1 MFRRLSSYMR
11 ALLHK
16 DKVERDMDQE
26 LRFHLEMEI
35 EANIKRGM
43 SPTEARR
50 EALLTFGGLE
60 KFKEECRD
68 VRGAPLVESMLQDIR
83 YGVRILFRNPG
94 FTVVAVLTL
103 GLGIG
108 ANTAIFSV
116 IYGVLVKPLP
126 YKDGNQL
133 VIVQQQAPLAN
144 VNNVPFSVKEVQ
156 DYREQNQT
164 LSDVV
169 EHHTMS
175 FTLLGGQEPQRVQT
189 GVVSANFFDVLGVKP
204 LLGRT
209 FVESDEQH
217 GADAVLVLSYQYWRS
232 SHGGDPSI
240 IGKTFQMNN
249 RPHTVIGVLP
259 PIPQYPNEQDVYMPT
274 SQCPTRASEP
284 FKANRNQRMMS
295 VFGRLK
301 PDVPAAQ
308 AQADLS
314 TLAGN
319 LQNQYPESYPANR
332 GYAASVTP
340 LQEELTRR
348 AKPTFLILL
357 GTAGLVLLIACANV
371 ANLTLARLMRR
382 EREMAIRAA
391 MGAGRGRLIRQLLTE
406 STLVSVAGGVLG
418 LLLASGGLQV
428 LVGFA
433 ARFTTRSTEIKIDGW
448 VLLFTLLVSV
458 ATGLIFGLMPAFSSD
473 QHLTGTLKESGGRSS
488 AGIRRQRMRNGLIV
502 AQVGVSFILLIWAGL
517 MVRSLIKLQ
526 HVNPGFDPEKVLSM
540 RISPNWSKYNTS
552 QETRALLL
560 RILDKVR
567 GAPGVS
573 SAALGS
579 TFPMNQLGI
588 TGGPFNRGFQIEGRP
603 IPEGELA
610 PQADFRTAST
620 DFFETVRQPL
630 VRGRTFNDG
639 DHAESVP
646 VAVINQSTARHRWG
660 DEDPIGRRI
669 SFDAASVN
677 ANVASTGTG
686 RQNRGPTWLT
696 IVGVVGDVRQYGL
709 DREPI
714 DEIYVPLAQSG
725 FGGSL
730 LVRTA
735 ADPMSIANLMREAVY
750 GADPDTAVD
759 RVQTLE
765 QVRSDAVASP
775 RLTAILLAMFAG
787 LALLITAAG
796 IAGVMALSVNQRTH
810 ELGVRLAL
818 GATPGRVLGMVL
830 RQGMTFVLVGL
841 SVGIVGALLLGRLM
855 STLLFAIEPTDPI
868 TFLAVAAV
876 LIAVA
881 AIACFVPARRV
892 TSIDP
897 MLALRSE

>member
-1 MFRRLSSYMR
+1 MFRTLSRYVR
-11 ALLHK
+11 ALFFK

-26 LRFHLEMEI
+26 LSFHLEMEI
-35 EANIKRGM
+35 RKNVNRGM
-43 SPTEARR
+43 SLPEARR
-50 EALLTFGGLE
+50 EALLTFGGVE

-68 VRGAPLVESMLQDIR
+68 VRGAPLVESLLQDIR
-83 YGVRILFRNPG
+83 YGARILFRNPG

-116 IYGVLVKPLP
+116 IYGVLMKPLP
-126 YKDGNQL
+126 YADGSQL

-164 LSDVV
+164 LEAVV

-175 FTLLGGQEPQRVQT
+175 FTLLGGREPQRVQT

-209 FVESDEQH
+209 FVEADDQPGS
-217 GADAVLVLSYQYWRS
+217 DAVLVLSYEYWRR
-232 SHGGDPSI
+232 SHGGDPNI
-240 IGKTFQMNN
+240 IGRVFQMNN

-274 SQCPTRASEP
+274 SHCPTRSSEQ
-284 FKANRNQRMMS
+284 FIANRNARMMS

-301 PDVPAAQ
+301 PGVPVAQ
-308 AQADLS
+308 AQADLT
-314 TLAGN
+314 TLASN
-319 LQNQYPESYPANR
+319 LQKQYPESYPANR
-332 GYAASVTP
+332 GYAASVVS

-391 MGAGRGRLIRQLLTE
+391 LGAGRGRLIRQLLTE
-406 STLVSVAGGVLG
+406 STLLSFAGGVLG
-418 LLLASGGLQV
+418 LLLAAGGLHL

-433 ARFTTRSTEIKIDGW
+433 ERFTPRASEIKIDGF
-448 VLLFTLLVSV
+448 VLLFTLLVSA

-473 QHLTGTLKESGGRSS
+473 QHLTGTLKEGGGRSS
-488 AGIRRQRMRNGLIV
+488 AGLRRQRIRNMLIV
-502 AQVGVSFILLIWAGL
+502 GQVGVSFILLIWAGL
-517 MVRSLIKLQ
+517 MLRSLIKLQ
-526 HVNPGFDPEKVLSM
+526 HVNPGFDPERVLAM
-540 RISPNWSKYNTS
+540 RISPNWSKFSTNE
-552 QETRALLL
+552 ETRALLL
-560 RILDKVR
+560 RILDKAR
-567 GAPGVS
+567 SEPGVL

-588 TGGPFNRGFQIEGRP
+588 TGGPFNRGFQIEGHP
-603 IPEGELA
+603 VPEGELA

-620 DFFETVRQPL
+620 DYFETVRQPL
-630 VRGRTFNDG
+630 VAGRTFVEG
-639 DHAESVP
+639 DKDKAVP
-646 VAVINQSTARHRWG
+646 VAVINQTTARHRWG
-660 DEDPIGRRI
+660 NEDPIGRRVT
-669 SFDAASVN
+669 FD
-677 ANVASTGTG
+677 
-686 RQNRGPTWLT
+686 RGETWLT

-709 DREPI
+709 DREPT
-714 DEIYVPLAQSG
+714 DEIYVPLAQAG
-725 FGGSL
+725 FGGNL
-730 LVRTA
+730 LIRTA
-735 ADPMSIANLMREAVY
+735 SDPMSIAKVMREAVY
-750 GADPDTAVD
+750 EVDPDTAVD

-787 LALLITAAG
+787 LALVITAAG

-818 GATPGRVLGMVL
+818 GASPGKVLLMVM
-830 RQGMTFVLVGL
+830 RQGMSFVLAGL
-841 SVGIVGALLLGRLM
+841 SVGVAGALLLGRLM
-855 STLLFAIEPTDPI
+855 SSLLFAVEPTDPT
-868 TFLAVAAV
+868 TFLAVALV
-876 LIAVA
+876 LLVVA
-881 AIACFVPARRV
+881 AAACFVPARRV

>member
-1 MFRRLSSYMR
+1 MFRKLSSYVR

-16 DKVERDMDQE
+16 DKVEQDMDRE
-26 LRFHLEMEI
+26 LRFHLDMEI
-35 EANIKRGM
+35 EGNVRRGM
-43 SPTEARR
+43 SLPEARR
-50 EALLTFGGLE
+50 EALLRFGGVE

-68 VRGAPLVESMLQDIR
+68 VRGAPLIESLLQDVR
-83 YGVRILFRNPG
+83 YGARILFRNPG

-116 IYGVLVKPLP
+116 IYGVLMRPLP

-133 VIVQQQAPLAN
+133 VIVQQQAPLAH

-164 LSDVV
+164 LDAVV
-169 EHHTMS
+169 EHHSMS

-209 FVESDEQH
+209 FVDGDDEH
-217 GADAVLVLSYQYWRS
+217 GSDAVIVLSYQYWRQ
-232 SHGGDPSI
+232 SHGGDPGI
-240 IGKTFQMNN
+240 IGRTFQMNN

-274 SQCPTRASEP
+274 SHCPTRSSEQ
-284 FKANRNQRMMS
+284 FISNRNSRMMS

-301 PDVPAAQ
+301 PGVPVAQ

-314 TLAGN
+314 TLASN
-319 LQNQYPESYPANR
+319 LQKQYPDSYPANR
-332 GYAASVTP
+332 GYAASVVP

-382 EREMAIRAA
+382 EREMAIRSAL
-391 MGAGRGRLIRQLLTE
+391 GAGRGRLIRQLLTE
-406 STLVSVAGGVLG
+406 STLLSFAGGALG
-418 LLLASGGLQV
+418 LLLAAGGLQL

-433 ARFTTRSTEIKIDGW
+433 ARFTTRASEIRIDGL
-448 VLLFTLLVSV
+448 VLLFTLAVSV

-473 QHLTGTLKESGGRSS
+473 QNLTGTLKEGGGRSS
-488 AGIRRQRMRNGLIV
+488 AGLRRQRTRNLLIV

-526 HVNPGFDPEKVLSM
+526 HVNPGFDPERVLAM
-540 RISPNWSKYNTS
+540 RISPNWSKYNGNE
-552 QETRALLL
+552 ETLALLL
-560 RILDKVR
+560 RILDKAR
-567 GAPGVS
+567 SEPGVS

-579 TFPMNQLGI
+579 TYPLNQLGI
-588 TGGPFNRGFQIEGRP
+588 TNGPFNRGFQIEGHP
-603 IPEGELA
+603 IRDGELL

-620 DFFETVRQPL
+620 DYFETVRQPL
-630 VRGRTFNDG
+630 VRGRTFSEG
-639 DHAESVP
+639 DKDKAAP
-646 VAVINQSTARHRWG
+646 VAVINQATALHRWG
-660 DEDPIGRRI
+660 DEDPIGRRV
-669 SFDAASVN
+669 SFD
-677 ANVASTGTG
+677 
-686 RQNRGPTWLT
+686 RGQTWLT
-696 IVGVVGDVRQYGL
+696 VVGVVGDVRQYGL
-709 DREPI
+709 DREPA
-714 DEIYVPLAQSG
+714 DEIYAPLAQAG
-725 FGGSL
+725 FAGNL

-735 ADPMSIANLMREAVY
+735 ADPMSIAKLMREAVY
-750 GADPDTAVD
+750 EVDSDTAVD

-775 RLTAILLAMFAG
+775 RLTAILLTMFAG
-787 LALLITAAG
+787 LALVITAAG

-818 GATPGRVLGMVL
+818 GATPGKVLGMVM
-830 RQGMTFVLVGL
+830 RQGMTFVLAGL
-841 SVGIVGALLLGRLM
+841 SVGVTGALLLGRLM
-855 STLLFAIEPTDPI
+855 SSLLFAVEPTDPI
-868 TFLAVAAV
+868 TFLAVALV

-881 AIACFVPARRV
+881 AAACFVPARRV

>member
-1 MFRRLSSYMR
+1 MLRKLTSYVR

-16 DKVERDMDQE
+16 DKVEHDMDRE
-26 LRFHLEMEI
+26 LHFHLEMEI
-35 EANIKRGM
+35 EENVRRGM
-43 SPTEARR
+43 SLTEARR
-50 EALLTFGGLE
+50 DALVKFGGVE

-68 VRGAPLVESMLQDIR
+68 VRGAPLIESLLQDVR
-83 YGVRILFRNPG
+83 YGARILFRNPG
-94 FTVVAVLTL
+94 FTLVAVLTL

-116 IYGVLVKPLP
+116 IYGVLMRPLP

-133 VIVQQQAPLAN
+133 VIVQQQAPLAH
-144 VNNVPFSVKEVQ
+144 VLNVPFSVKEVQ

-164 LSDVV
+164 LDGVV
-169 EHHTMS
+169 EHHSMS

-209 FVESDEQH
+209 FVAADDEH
-217 GADAVLVLSYQYWRS
+217 GSDAVIVLSYQYWRQ
-232 SHGGDPSI
+232 SHGGDPGI
-240 IGKTFQMNN
+240 VGRTFQMNN

-274 SQCPTRASEP
+274 SHCPTRSSEQ
-284 FKANRNQRMMS
+284 FMSNRNSRMMS

-301 PDVPAAQ
+301 PSVPLAQ

-314 TLAGN
+314 TLASN
-319 LQNQYPESYPANR
+319 LQKQYPDSYPANR
-332 GYAASVTP
+332 GYAASVVP

-391 MGAGRGRLIRQLLTE
+391 LGAGRGRLIRQLLTE
-406 STLVSVAGGVLG
+406 SVLLSFAGGVLG
-418 LLLASGGLQV
+418 LVFAAGGLQL
-428 LVGFA
+428 LVSFA
-433 ARFTTRSTEIKIDGW
+433 ARFTTRASEIRIDGF

-473 QHLTGTLKESGGRSS
+473 KNLTGALKEGGGRSS
-488 AGIRRQRMRNGLIV
+488 AGLKRQRVRNLLIV

-517 MVRSLIKLQ
+517 MLRSLIKLQ
-526 HVNPGFDPEKVLSM
+526 HVNPGFDPERVLAM
-540 RISPNWSKYNTS
+540 RISPNWSKFNTNE
-552 QETRALLL
+552 ETLALLL
-560 RILDKVR
+560 RILDKAR
-567 GAPGVS
+567 SEPGVL

-579 TFPMNQLGI
+579 TFPLNQLGI
-588 TGGPFNRGFQIEGRP
+588 TNGPFNRGFQIEGRP
-603 IPEGELA
+603 IPDGELL

-620 DFFETVRQPL
+620 DYFETVRQPL
-630 VRGRTFNDG
+630 VRGRTFSEG
-639 DHAESVP
+639 DKDKALP
-646 VAVINQSTARHRWG
+646 VAVINQSTVRHRWG

-669 SFDAASVN
+669 SFD
-677 ANVASTGTG
+677 
-686 RQNRGPTWLT
+686 RGQTWLT
-696 IVGVVGDVRQYGL
+696 VVGVVGDVKQYGL
-709 DREPI
+709 DREPP
-714 DEIYVPLAQSG
+714 DEIYIPLAQAQ
-725 FGGSL
+725 FGGNL

-735 ADPMSIANLMREAVY
+735 VDPMSVAKLMREAVY
-750 GADPDTAVD
+750 EVDSDTAVD

-787 LALLITAAG
+787 LALVITAAG

-818 GATPGRVLGMVL
+818 GATPGKVLRMVM
-830 RQGMTFVLVGL
+830 RQGMSFVLIGL
-841 SVGIVGALLLGRLM
+841 SVGLGGALLLGRLM
-855 STLLFAIEPTDPI
+855 SSLLFAVEPTDPI
-868 TFLAVAAV
+868 TFLAVAFV
-876 LIAVA
+876 LISVA
-881 AIACFVPARRV
+881 AAACFVPARRV

>member
-1 MFRRLSSYMR
+1 MLRKLNSYVR

-16 DKVERDMDQE
+16 DKVEHDMDRE

-35 EANIKRGM
+35 EENVRRGM
-43 SPTEARR
+43 SLTEARR
-50 EALLTFGGLE
+50 DALVRFGGVE

-68 VRGAPLVESMLQDIR
+68 VRGAPLAESLLQDVR
-83 YGVRILFRNPG
+83 YGARILFRNPG
-94 FTVVAVLTL
+94 FTLVAVLTL

-116 IYGVLVKPLP
+116 IYGVLMRPLP

-133 VIVQQQAPLAN
+133 VIVQQQAPLAH
-144 VNNVPFSVKEVQ
+144 VLNVPFSVKEVQ

-164 LSDVV
+164 LDGVV
-169 EHHTMS
+169 EHHSMS

-209 FVESDEQH
+209 FVAADDEH
-217 GADAVLVLSYQYWRS
+217 GSDAVIVLSYQYWRQ
-232 SHGGDPSI
+232 SHGGDPGI
-240 IGKTFQMNN
+240 VGRIFQMNN

-274 SQCPTRASEP
+274 SHCPTRSSEQ
-284 FKANRNQRMMS
+284 FMSNRNSRMMS

-301 PDVPAAQ
+301 PGVPLAQ

-319 LQNQYPESYPANR
+319 LQKQYPDSYPANR
-332 GYAASVTP
+332 GYSASVVP

-391 MGAGRGRLIRQLLTE
+391 LGAGRGRLIRQLLTE
-406 STLVSVAGGVLG
+406 SVLLSFAGGVLG
-418 LLLASGGLQV
+418 LVFAAGGLQL
-428 LVGFA
+428 LVSFA
-433 ARFTTRSTEIKIDGW
+433 ARFTTRASEIRIDGF

-473 QHLTGTLKESGGRSS
+473 KNLTGALKEGGGRSS
-488 AGIRRQRMRNGLIV
+488 AGLKRQRVRNLLIV

-517 MVRSLIKLQ
+517 MLRSLIKLQ
-526 HVNPGFDPEKVLSM
+526 HVNPGFDPERVLAM
-540 RISPNWSKYNTS
+540 RISPNWSKFNTNE
-552 QETRALLL
+552 ETLALLL
-560 RILDKVR
+560 RILDKAR
-567 GAPGVS
+567 SEPGVL

-579 TFPMNQLGI
+579 TFPLNQLGI
-588 TGGPFNRGFQIEGRP
+588 TNGPFNRGFQIEGRP
-603 IPEGELA
+603 IPDGELL

-620 DFFETVRQPL
+620 DYFETVRQPL
-630 VRGRTFNDG
+630 VRGRTFSEG
-639 DHAESVP
+639 DKDKALP
-646 VAVINQSTARHRWG
+646 VAVINQSTVRHRWG

-669 SFDAASVN
+669 SFD
-677 ANVASTGTG
+677 
-686 RQNRGPTWLT
+686 RGQTWLT
-696 IVGVVGDVRQYGL
+696 VVGVVGDVRQYGL
-709 DREPI
+709 DREPP
-714 DEIYVPLAQSG
+714 DEIYIPLAQAQ
-725 FGGSL
+725 FGGNL

-735 ADPMSIANLMREAVY
+735 VDPMSVAKLMREAVY
-750 GADPDTAVD
+750 EVDSDTAVD

-787 LALLITAAG
+787 LALVITAAG

-818 GATPGRVLGMVL
+818 GATPGKVLRMVM
-830 RQGMTFVLVGL
+830 RQGMSFVLIGL
-841 SVGIVGALLLGRLM
+841 SVGLGGALLLGRLM
-855 STLLFAIEPTDPI
+855 SSLLFAVEPTDPI
-868 TFLAVAAV
+868 TFLAVAFV

-881 AIACFVPARRV
+881 AAACFVPARRV

>member
-1 MFRRLSSYMR
+1 MFRRLSSYLR
-11 ALLHK
+11 AVLHK

-35 EANIKRGM
+35 EANVKRGM
-43 SPTEARR
+43 GLAEARR
-50 EALLTFGGLE
+50 DAMLKFGGVE

-68 VRGAPLVESMLQDIR
+68 VRGAPLVESLLQDVR
-83 YGVRILFRNPG
+83 YGARILLRNPG
-94 FTVVAVLTL
+94 FTAVAVLTL

-116 IYGVLVKPLP
+116 IYGVLMKPLP
-126 YKDGNQL
+126 YRDGNQL
-133 VIVQQQAPLAN
+133 VIVQQQAPLAG
-144 VNNVPFSVKEVQ
+144 VNNVPFSVKEIQ

-164 LSDVV
+164 LNDVV

-209 FVESDEQH
+209 FVDADEQH
-217 GADAVLVLSYQYWRS
+217 GADAVLVLSYQYWRG
-232 SHGGDPSI
+232 SHGGDPDI
-240 IGKTFQMNN
+240 VGRVFQMNN

-259 PIPQYPNEQDVYMPT
+259 SIPQYPNEQDVYMPT
-274 SQCPTRASEP
+274 TQCPARASEQ
-284 FKANRNQRMMS
+284 FKANRNARMMS

-301 PDVPAAQ
+301 PDVPVDQ

-319 LQNQYPESYPANR
+319 LQKQYPDSYPANR
-332 GYAASVTP
+332 GYATSVVS

-391 MGAGRGRLIRQLLTE
+391 LGAGRGRLIRQLLTE
-406 STLVSVAGGVLG
+406 STLLSIGGGALG
-418 LLLASGGLQV
+418 LLLAAGGLQL
-428 LVGFA
+428 LVSFA
-433 ARFTTRSTEIKIDGW
+433 ARFTTRAGEIRIDGL
-448 VLLFTLLVSV
+448 VLLFTLLISV
-458 ATGLIFGLMPAFSSD
+458 ATGLIFGLMPAFTSD
-473 QHLTGTLKESGGRSS
+473 QHLTGALKEGGGRSS
-488 AGIRRQRMRNGLIV
+488 AGLRRQRVRNALIV
-502 AQVGVSFILLIWAGL
+502 AQVGVSFVLLIWAGL
-517 MVRSLIKLQ
+517 MLKSLIKLQ
-526 HVNPGFDPEKVLSM
+526 RVNPGFNPERVLAM
-540 RISPNWSKYNTS
+540 RISPNWSRYNTN
-552 QETRALLL
+552 QDTRALLL
-560 RILDKVR
+560 RILDKTRAV
-567 GAPGVS
+567 PGVL

-588 TGGPFNRGFQIEGRP
+588 TNGPTYRGFQIEGRP
-603 IPEGELA
+603 LQEGELA
-610 PQADFRTAST
+610 PQADFRAAST
-620 DFFETVRQPL
+620 DYFETIHQPL
-630 VRGRTFNDG
+630 VVGRTFDDG
-639 DHAESVP
+639 DDDKAVP
-646 VAVINQSTARHRWG
+646 VAVINHATARHRWG

-669 SFDAASVN
+669 TLD
-677 ANVASTGTG
+677 GG
-686 RQNRGPTWLT
+686 QTWLT
-696 IVGVVGDVRQYGL
+696 VVGIVGDVRQYGL
-709 DREPI
+709 DHEPA
-714 DEIYVPLAQSG
+714 DEIYVPLAQAG
-725 FGGSL
+725 FGGYL

-735 ADPMSIANLMREAVY
+735 ADPLSMTNLMREAVY
-750 GADPDTAVD
+750 QVDSDTAVD

-787 LALLITAAG
+787 LALVITAAG

-818 GATPGRVLGMVL
+818 GATPGKVLRMVMKQGMV
-830 RQGMTFVLVGL
+830 FVLVGL
-841 SVGIVGALLLGRLM
+841 SVGVVGALLLGRLM
-855 STLLFAIEPTDPI
+855 SSLLFAVEPTDPV
-868 TFLAVAAV
+868 TFLLVGLV
-876 LIAVA
+876 LIGVA
-881 AIACFVPARRV
+881 GAACFVPARRV

-897 MLALRSE
+897 MLALRNE

>member
-1 MFRRLSSYMR
+1 MFRKVLSHMR

-16 DKVERDMDQE
+16 DKVERDMDRE
-26 LRFHLEMEI
+26 LRFHLDMEI
-35 EANIKRGM
+35 EGNIKRGM
-43 SPTEARR
+43 SPAEARR
-50 EALLTFGGLE
+50 EALLSFGGVE

-68 VRGAPLVESMLQDIR
+68 VRGAPLIESLLQDVR
-83 YGVRILFRNPG
+83 YGARILFRNPG

-116 IYGVLVKPLP
+116 IYGVLMRPLP

-133 VIVQQQAPLAN
+133 VIVQQQAPLAG
-144 VNNVPFSVKEVQ
+144 VLNVPFSYKEVV

-164 LSDVV
+164 LDAVV
-169 EHHTMS
+169 EHHSMS
-175 FTLLGGQEPQRVQT
+175 FTLLGGKEPQRVQT

-209 FVESDEQH
+209 FVEADEEH
-217 GADAVLVLSYQYWRS
+217 GADAVLVLSYQYWRQ
-232 SHGGDPSI
+232 SHGGDPNI
-240 IGKTFQMNN
+240 ICRVFQMNN

-259 PIPQYPNEQDVYMPT
+259 SIPQYPNEQDVYMPT
-274 SQCPTRASEP
+274 TQCPTRASEQ
-284 FKANRNQRMMS
+284 FKARRDSRMMS

-301 PDVPAAQ
+301 SGVPLRQ

-319 LQNQYPESYPANR
+319 LQQRYPESYPANR
-332 GYAASVTP
+332 GYAANVVA

-406 STLVSVAGGVLG
+406 STLLSVAGGLLG
-418 LLLASGGLQV
+418 LALAAGGLQV

-433 ARFTTRSTEIKIDGW
+433 ARFTTRSSEIKIDGF
-448 VLLFTLLVSV
+448 VLLFTLLISV

-473 QHLTGTLKESGGRSS
+473 KNMSGALKEGSGRSS
-488 AGIRRQRMRNGLIV
+488 AGLRRQRVRNMLIV

-517 MVRSLIKLQ
+517 MLRSLIKLQ
-526 HVNPGFDPEKVLSM
+526 QVNPGFDPERVLAM
-540 RISPNWSKYNTS
+540 RISPNWSKYNTN
-552 QETRALLL
+552 QETLALLQ
-560 RILDKVR
+560 RILDKAR
-567 GAPGVS
+567 SQPGVL

-579 TFPMNQLGI
+579 TYPLNQLGI
-588 TGGPFNRGFQIEGRP
+588 TNGPFNRGFQIEGRAVN
-603 IPEGELA
+603 EGELS
-610 PQADFRTAST
+610 PQADFRSAST
-620 DFFETVRQPL
+620 DYFETVRQPL
-630 VRGRTFNDG
+630 VRGRTFEEG
-639 DHAESVP
+639 DRDKAP
-646 VAVINQSTARHRWG
+646 LVAVINQSTAKHRWG
-660 DEDPIGRRI
+660 DDDPIGRRV
-669 SFDAASVN
+669 SFD
-677 ANVASTGTG
+677 
-686 RQNRGPTWLT
+686 RGQTWVT

-709 DREPI
+709 DREPA
-714 DEIYVPLAQSG
+714 DEIYIPLAQGG
-725 FGGSL
+725 FGGNL
-730 LVRTA
+730 LIRTA
-735 ADPMSIANLMREAVY
+735 VDPMSISKLIRDGVY
-750 GADPDTAVD
+750 EVDSDTAVD

-775 RLTAILLAMFAG
+775 RLTTILLAMFAS

-796 IAGVMALSVNQRTH
+796 IAGVMALSVNQRRH

-818 GATPGRVLGMVL
+818 GATPGKVL
-830 RQGMTFVLVGL
+830 RMVMGQGMLFVLVGL
-841 SVGIVGALLLGRLM
+841 TVGLVGALLLGRLM
-855 STLLFAIEPTDPI
+855 SALLYAVAPTDPI
-868 TFLAVAAV
+868 TFLAVGSVLTTVAAV
-876 LIAVA
+876 
-881 AIACFVPARRV
+881 ACFVPARRV

>member
-1 MFRRLSSYMR
+1 MFRKLSGYVR

-16 DKVERDMDQE
+16 DKVEQDMDNE

-35 EANIKRGM
+35 EANVKRGM
-43 SPTEARR
+43 SLPEARR
-50 EALLTFGGLE
+50 EALLRFGGVE

-68 VRGAPLVESMLQDIR
+68 VRGAPLIESLLQDVR
-83 YGVRILFRNPG
+83 YGARILFRNPG

-116 IYGVLVKPLP
+116 IYGVLMRPLP
-126 YKDGNQL
+126 YKDGSQL
-133 VIVQQQAPLAN
+133 VIVQQQAPLAR

-164 LSDVV
+164 LDAVV
-169 EHHTMS
+169 EHHSMS

-209 FVESDEQH
+209 FVADDDEH
-217 GADAVLVLSYQYWRS
+217 GSDAVIVLSYQYWRQ
-232 SHGGDPSI
+232 SHGGDPAI
-240 IGKTFQMNN
+240 IGRAFQMNN

-274 SQCPTRASEP
+274 SHCPTRSSEQ
-284 FKANRNQRMMS
+284 FMSNRNARMMS

-301 PDVPAAQ
+301 PGVPVAQ

-314 TLAGN
+314 TLATN
-319 LQNQYPESYPANR
+319 LQNQYPDSYPANR
-332 GYAASVTP
+332 GYAASVIP

-382 EREMAIRAA
+382 EREMAIRSAL
-391 MGAGRGRLIRQLLTE
+391 GAGRGRLIRQLLTE
-406 STLVSVAGGVLG
+406 STLLSFAGGALG
-418 LLLASGGLQV
+418 LLLAAGGLQL
-428 LVGFA
+428 LVTFA
-433 ARFTTRSTEIKIDGW
+433 ARLTTRASEIRIDGL
-448 VLLFTLLVSV
+448 VLLFTLAVSV

-473 QHLTGTLKESGGRSS
+473 QNVTGSLKEGGGRSS
-488 AGIRRQRMRNGLIV
+488 AGLRRQRIRNMLIV

-517 MVRSLIKLQ
+517 MLRSLIKLQ
-526 HVNPGFDPEKVLSM
+526 HVNPGFDPERVLAM
-540 RISPNWSKYNTS
+540 RISPNWSKYNSS
-552 QETRALLL
+552 QDTLALLL
-560 RILDKVR
+560 RILDKAR
-567 GAPGVS
+567 SEPGVS

-579 TFPMNQLGI
+579 TYPLNQLGI
-588 TGGPFNRGFQIEGRP
+588 TNGPFNRGFQIEGRP
-603 IPEGELA
+603 TPEGELL
-610 PQADFRTAST
+610 PQADFRSAST
-620 DFFETVRQPL
+620 DYFETVRQPL
-630 VRGRTFNDG
+630 VRGRTFIEG
-639 DHAESVP
+639 DKDKAP
-646 VAVINQSTARHRWG
+646 LVAVINQATARHRWG
-660 DEDPIGRRI
+660 DEDPIGRRV
-669 SFDAASVN
+669 SFD
-677 ANVASTGTG
+677 
-686 RQNRGPTWLT
+686 RGQTWIN
-696 IVGVVGDVRQYGL
+696 IVGIVGDVRQYGL
-709 DREPI
+709 DREPA
-714 DEIYVPLAQSG
+714 DEIYVPLPQSG
-725 FGGSL
+725 FGGGNL

-735 ADPMSIANLMREAVY
+735 ADPMSIAELMREAVY
-750 GADPDTAVD
+750 EVDSDTAVD

-787 LALLITAAG
+787 LALVITAAG

-818 GATPGRVLGMVL
+818 GATPGKVLGMVM
-830 RQGMTFVLVGL
+830 RQGMTFVLAGL
-841 SVGIVGALLLGRLM
+841 SVGLVGALLLGRLM
-855 STLLFAIEPTDPI
+855 SALLFAVEPTDPI
-868 TFLAVAAV
+868 TFLAVGVV

-881 AIACFVPARRV
+881 AAACFVPARRV

>member
-1 MFRRLSSYMR
+1 MFRKLSSYVR

-35 EANIKRGM
+35 EGNVRRGM
-43 SPTEARR
+43 SLPEARR
-50 EALLTFGGLE
+50 EALLRFGGVE
-60 KFKEECRD
+60 KFKEECRE
-68 VRGAPLVESMLQDIR
+68 VRGAPLIESLLQDVR
-83 YGVRILFRNPG
+83 YGARILFRNPG

-116 IYGVLVKPLP
+116 IYGVLLRPLP

-133 VIVQQQAPLAN
+133 VIVEQQAPLAH
-144 VNNVPFSVKEVQ
+144 VLNVPFSVKEVQ

-164 LSDVV
+164 LDAVV
-169 EHHTMS
+169 EHHSMS

-209 FVESDEQH
+209 FVEGDDEH
-217 GADAVLVLSYQYWRS
+217 GSDAVIVLSYQYWRQ

-240 IGKTFQMNN
+240 IGRTFQMNN

-274 SQCPTRASEP
+274 SHCPTRSSEQ
-284 FKANRNQRMMS
+284 FMSNRNARMMS

-301 PDVPAAQ
+301 PGVPVAQ

-314 TLAGN
+314 TLASN
-319 LQNQYPESYPANR
+319 LQNQYPDSYPANR
-332 GYAASVTP
+332 GYAASVVP

-391 MGAGRGRLIRQLLTE
+391 LGAGRGRLIRQLLTE
-406 STLVSVAGGVLG
+406 SVLLSFAGGVLG
-418 LLLASGGLQV
+418 LVLAAGGLQL
-428 LVGFA
+428 LVSFA
-433 ARFTTRSTEIKIDGW
+433 ARFTTRASEVRIDGF

-473 QHLTGTLKESGGRSS
+473 KTLTGSLKEGGGRSS
-488 AGIRRQRMRNGLIV
+488 AGLKRQRVRNLLIV

-517 MVRSLIKLQ
+517 MLRSLIKLQ
-526 HVNPGFDPEKVLSM
+526 HVNPGFDPERVLAM
-540 RISPNWSKYNTS
+540 RISPNWSKYNTNE
-552 QETRALLL
+552 ETLALLL
-560 RILDKVR
+560 RILDKAR
-567 GAPGVS
+567 SEPGVL

-579 TFPMNQLGI
+579 TFPLNQLGI
-588 TGGPFNRGFQIEGRP
+588 TNGPFNRGFQIEGRP
-603 IPEGELA
+603 IPDGELL

-620 DFFETVRQPL
+620 DYFETVRQPL
-630 VRGRTFNDG
+630 VRGRTFIEG
-639 DHAESVP
+639 DKDKAP
-646 VAVINQSTARHRWG
+646 LVAVINQSTGRHRWG
-660 DEDPIGRRI
+660 DEDPIGRRV
-669 SFDAASVN
+669 SFD
-677 ANVASTGTG
+677 
-686 RQNRGPTWLT
+686 RGQTWLT
-696 IVGVVGDVRQYGL
+696 VIGVVGDVRQYGL
-709 DREPI
+709 DREPA
-714 DEIYVPLAQSG
+714 DEIYIPLAQAQ
-725 FGGSL
+725 FGGNL

-735 ADPMSIANLMREAVY
+735 ADPMSIAKLMREAVY
-750 GADPDTAVD
+750 EVDSDTAVD
-759 RVQTLE
+759 RVQTLD

-787 LALLITAAG
+787 LALVITAAG

-818 GATPGRVLGMVL
+818 GATPGKVLRMVM
-830 RQGMTFVLVGL
+830 RQGMSFVLVGL
-841 SVGIVGALLLGRLM
+841 SVGLVGALLLGRLM
-855 STLLFAIEPTDPI
+855 SSLLFAVEPTDPI
-868 TFLAVAAV
+868 TFLAVALV

-881 AIACFVPARRV
+881 AGACFVPARRV

>member
-1 MFRRLSSYMR
+1 MLRKLTSYVR

-16 DKVERDMDQE
+16 DKVERDMDRE

-35 EANIKRGM
+35 EENVRRGM
-43 SPTEARR
+43 TLPEARR
-50 EALLTFGGLE
+50 EALVRFGGVE

-68 VRGAPLVESMLQDIR
+68 VRGAPLAESLLQDVR
-83 YGVRILFRNPG
+83 YGARILFRNPG
-94 FTVVAVLTL
+94 FTLVAVLTL

-116 IYGVLVKPLP
+116 IYGVLMRPLP

-133 VIVQQQAPLAN
+133 VIVQQQAPLAH
-144 VNNVPFSVKEVQ
+144 VLNVPFSVKEVQ
-156 DYREQNQT
+156 DYREENQT
-164 LSDVV
+164 LDAVV
-169 EHHTMS
+169 EHHSMS

-209 FVESDEQH
+209 FVAADDEH
-217 GADAVLVLSYQYWRS
+217 GSDAVIVLSYQYWRQ

-240 IGKTFQMNN
+240 VGRTFQMNN

-274 SQCPTRASEP
+274 SHCPTRSSEQ
-284 FKANRNQRMMS
+284 FMSNRNARMMS

-301 PDVPAAQ
+301 PGVPLAQ

-314 TLAGN
+314 TLASN
-319 LQNQYPESYPANR
+319 LQKQYPDSYPANR
-332 GYAASVTP
+332 GYAASVVP
-340 LQEELTRR
+340 LQDELTRR

-391 MGAGRGRLIRQLLTE
+391 LGAGRSRLIRQLLTE
-406 STLVSVAGGVLG
+406 SVLLSFAGGVLG
-418 LLLASGGLQV
+418 LVLAAGGLQL
-428 LVGFA
+428 LVSFA
-433 ARFTTRSTEIKIDGW
+433 ARFTTRASEIRIDGF

-473 QHLTGTLKESGGRSS
+473 RNLTGTLKEGGGRSS
-488 AGIRRQRMRNGLIV
+488 AGLQRQRVRNLLIV

-517 MVRSLIKLQ
+517 MLRSLIKLQ
-526 HVNPGFDPEKVLSM
+526 HVNPGFDPERVLAM
-540 RISPNWSKYNTS
+540 RISPNWSKFNTNE
-552 QETRALLL
+552 ETLALLL
-560 RILDKVR
+560 RILDKAR
-567 GAPGVS
+567 SEPGVL

-579 TFPMNQLGI
+579 TFPLNQLGI
-588 TGGPFNRGFQIEGRP
+588 TNGPFNRGFQIEGRP
-603 IPEGELA
+603 IPDGELL

-620 DFFETVRQPL
+620 DYFETVRQPL
-630 VRGRTFNDG
+630 VRGRTFSEG
-639 DHAESVP
+639 DKDKALP
-646 VAVINQSTARHRWG
+646 VAVINQSTVRHRWG
-660 DEDPIGRRI
+660 DEDPIGRRL
-669 SFDAASVN
+669 SFD
-677 ANVASTGTG
+677 
-686 RQNRGPTWLT
+686 RGQTWLT
-696 IVGVVGDVRQYGL
+696 VVGVVGDVRQYGL
-709 DREPI
+709 DREPP
-714 DEIYVPLAQSG
+714 DEIYIPLAQAQ
-725 FGGSL
+725 FGGNL

-735 ADPMSIANLMREAVY
+735 ADPMSIAKLMREAVY
-750 GADPDTAVD
+750 EVDSDTAVD

-765 QVRSDAVASP
+765 QVRNDAVASP

-787 LALLITAAG
+787 LALVITAAG

-818 GATPGRVLGMVL
+818 GATPGKVL
-830 RQGMTFVLVGL
+830 RMVMREGMSFVLVGL
-841 SVGIVGALLLGRLM
+841 SVGLVGALLLGRLM
-855 STLLFAIEPTDPI
+855 SALLFAVEPTDPI
-868 TFLAVAAV
+868 TFLAVASV
-876 LIAVA
+876 LIGVA
-881 AIACFVPARRV
+881 AAACFVPARRV

>member
-26 LRFHLEMEI
+26 LRFHLDMEI

-43 SPTEARR
+43 NPTEARR

-68 VRGAPLVESMLQDIR
+68 VRGAPMLDSMLQDLR
-83 YGVRILFRNPG
+83 YGARILFRNPG

-126 YKDGNQL
+126 YKEGNQL

-144 VNNVPFSVKEVQ
+144 LNNVPFSVKEVQ

-164 LSDVV
+164 LTDVV

-217 GADAVLVLSYQYWRS
+217 GADAVLILSYQYWKG
-232 SHGGDPSI
+232 SHGGDPTI
-240 IGKTFQMNN
+240 VGRVFQMNN
-249 RPHTVIGVLP
+249 RPHTVVGVLP

-274 SQCPTRASEP
+274 TQCPARASEQ
-284 FKANRNQRMMS
+284 FKANRNARMMS

-301 PDVPAAQ
+301 PDIPVAQ

-319 LQNQYPESYPANR
+319 LQNKYPDSYPANR
-332 GYAASVTP
+332 GYAASVTS

-348 AKPTFLILL
+348 AKPTLLILL

-391 MGAGRGRLIRQLLTE
+391 MGAGRGRLIRQLITE

-418 LLLASGGLQV
+418 LLLASGGLQL
-428 LVGFA
+428 LVSFA

-448 VLLFTLLVSV
+448 VLLFTLLVSI

-473 QHLTGTLKESGGRSS
+473 QHLSGTLKEGGGRSS
-488 AGIRRQRMRNGLIV
+488 AGIRRQRVRNGLIV

-517 MVRSLIKLQ
+517 MLRSLIKLQ
-526 HVNPGFDPEKVLSM
+526 HVNPGFDPERVLSM

-567 GAPGVS
+567 VAPGVS
-573 SAALGS
+573 SAAFGS

-588 TGGPFNRGFQIEGRP
+588 TGGPANRGFQIEGRP
-603 IPEGELA
+603 VPEGELA

-620 DFFETVRQPL
+620 DYFETVRQPL

-639 DHAESVP
+639 DHDESVP

-660 DEDPIGRRI
+660 DEDPIGSRI

-677 ANVASTGTG
+677 ANVAST
-686 RQNRGPTWLT
+686 RPTWLT

-709 DREPI
+709 DREPT
-714 DEIYVPLAQSG
+714 DEIYVPLAQAG

-735 ADPMSIANLMREAVY
+735 ADPMSMASLMREAIY
-750 GADPDTAVD
+750 GVDPDTAVD

-818 GATPGRVLGMVL
+818 GATPARVLGMVV

-841 SVGIVGALLLGRLM
+841 SLGVVGALLLGRLM
-855 STLLFAIEPTDPI
+855 SALLFAIEPTDPI
-868 TFLAVAAV
+868 TFLTVALV

>member
-1 MFRRLSSYMR
+1 MFRKLSSYVR

-26 LRFHLEMEI
+26 LRFHVEMEI
-35 EANIKRGM
+35 EGNVRRGM
-43 SPTEARR
+43 SLPEARR
-50 EALLTFGGLE
+50 EALLRFGGVE

-68 VRGAPLVESMLQDIR
+68 VRGAPLIESLLQDVR
-83 YGVRILFRNPG
+83 YGARILFRNPG
-94 FTVVAVLTL
+94 FTLVAVLTL

-116 IYGVLVKPLP
+116 IYGVLMRPLP

-133 VIVQQQAPLAN
+133 VIVQQQAPLAH
-144 VNNVPFSVKEVQ
+144 VLNVPFSVKEVQ

-164 LSDVV
+164 LDAVV
-169 EHHTMS
+169 EHHSMS

-209 FVESDEQH
+209 FVAGDDEH
-217 GADAVLVLSYQYWRS
+217 GSDAVIVLSYQYWRQ
-232 SHGGDPSI
+232 SHGGDPGI
-240 IGKTFQMNN
+240 VGRTFQMNN

-274 SQCPTRASEP
+274 SHCPTRSSEQ
-284 FKANRNQRMMS
+284 FMSNRNARMMS

-301 PDVPAAQ
+301 PGVPLAQ

-314 TLAGN
+314 TLASN
-319 LQNQYPESYPANR
+319 LQTQYPDSYPANR
-332 GYAASVTP
+332 GYAASVVP

-391 MGAGRGRLIRQLLTE
+391 LGAGRGRLIRQLLTE
-406 STLVSVAGGVLG
+406 SVLLSFAGGVLG
-418 LLLASGGLQV
+418 LVLAAGGLQL
-428 LVGFA
+428 LVSFA
-433 ARFTTRSTEIKIDGW
+433 ARFTTRAGEIRIDGF

-473 QHLTGTLKESGGRSS
+473 KNLTGALKEGGGRSS
-488 AGIRRQRMRNGLIV
+488 AGLKRQRVRNLLIV

-517 MVRSLIKLQ
+517 MMRSLIKLQ
-526 HVNPGFDPEKVLSM
+526 NVNPGFDPERVLAM
-540 RISPNWSKYNTS
+540 RISPNWSKYNTND
-552 QETRALLL
+552 ETLALLL
-560 RILDKVR
+560 RILDKAR
-567 GAPGVS
+567 SEPGVL

-579 TFPMNQLGI
+579 TFPLNQLGI
-588 TGGPFNRGFQIEGRP
+588 TSGPFNRGFQIEGRP
-603 IPEGELA
+603 IPDGELL

-620 DFFETVRQPL
+620 DYFETVRQPL
-630 VRGRTFNDG
+630 VRGRTFSEG
-639 DHAESVP
+639 DKDKAPP
-646 VAVINQSTARHRWG
+646 VAVINQSTAQHRWG
-660 DEDPIGRRI
+660 DEDPIGRRV
-669 SFDAASVN
+669 SFD
-677 ANVASTGTG
+677 
-686 RQNRGPTWLT
+686 RGQTWLT
-696 IVGVVGDVRQYGL
+696 VVGVVGDVRQYGL
-709 DREPI
+709 DREPA
-714 DEIYVPLAQSG
+714 DEIYIPLAQAQ
-725 FGGSL
+725 FGGNL

-735 ADPMSIANLMREAVY
+735 ADPMSVAKLMREAVY
-750 GADPDTAVD
+750 EVDSDTAVD

-787 LALLITAAG
+787 LALVITAAG

-810 ELGVRLAL
+810 ELGVRIAL
-818 GATPGRVLGMVL
+818 GATPGKVLGMVM
-830 RQGMTFVLVGL
+830 RQGMSFVLVGL
-841 SVGIVGALLLGRLM
+841 SVGVAGALLLGRLM
-855 STLLFAIEPTDPI
+855 SSLLFAVEPTDPI
-868 TFLAVAAV
+868 TFLAVALV

-881 AIACFVPARRV
+881 AAACFVPARRV

>member
-1 MFRRLSSYMR
+1 MFRKLTGYVR

-35 EANIKRGM
+35 EGNVRRGM
-43 SPTEARR
+43 SLPEARR
-50 EALLTFGGLE
+50 VALLSFGGVE

-68 VRGAPLVESMLQDIR
+68 VRGAPLVESLLQDVR
-83 YGVRILFRNPG
+83 YGGRLLFRNPG
-94 FTVVAVLTL
+94 FTAVAVLTL

-116 IYGVLVKPLP
+116 IYGVLMRPLP

-133 VIVQQQAPLAN
+133 VIVQQQAPLAH
-144 VNNVPFSVKEVQ
+144 VLNVPFSVKEVQ

-164 LSDVV
+164 LDAVV
-169 EHHTMS
+169 EHHSMS
-175 FTLLGGQEPQRVQT
+175 FTLLGGQEPQLVLT

-209 FVESDEQH
+209 FVAGDDEH
-217 GADAVLVLSYQYWRS
+217 GSDAVIVLSYQYWRQ
-232 SHGGDPSI
+232 SHGGDPGI
-240 IGKTFQMNN
+240 VGRTFQMNN

-274 SQCPTRASEP
+274 SHCPTRSSER
-284 FKANRNQRMMS
+284 FMSDRNARMMS

-301 PDVPAAQ
+301 PGVPLAQ

-314 TLAGN
+314 TLASN
-319 LQNQYPESYPANR
+319 LQKQYPDSYPANR
-332 GYAASVTP
+332 GYAASVVP

-382 EREMAIRAA
+382 EREMALRAA
-391 MGAGRGRLIRQLLTE
+391 LGAGRGRLIRQLLTE
-406 STLVSVAGGVLG
+406 STLLSFAGGVLG
-418 LLLASGGLQV
+418 LVLAAGGLQL
-428 LVGFA
+428 LVSFA
-433 ARFTTRSTEIKIDGW
+433 ARFTTRASEIRIDGF

-473 QHLTGTLKESGGRSS
+473 RNLTGTLKEGGGRSS
-488 AGIRRQRMRNGLIV
+488 AGLKRQRVRNLLIV
-502 AQVGVSFILLIWAGL
+502 AQVSVSFILLIWAGL
-517 MVRSLIKLQ
+517 MLRSLIKLQ
-526 HVNPGFDPEKVLSM
+526 HVNPGFDPERVLAM
-540 RISPNWSKYNTS
+540 RISLNWSKYNGNE
-552 QETRALLL
+552 ETLAVLL
-560 RILDKVR
+560 RTLDKTR
-567 GAPGVS
+567 SEPGVL
-573 SAALGS
+573 SAALCS
-579 TFPMNQLGI
+579 TYPMNQLGI
-588 TGGPFNRGFQIEGRP
+588 TNGPFNRGFQIEGHP
-603 IPEGELA
+603 IPDGELL

-620 DFFETVRQPL
+620 DYFETVRQPL
-630 VRGRTFNDG
+630 VRGRTFSEG
-639 DHAESVP
+639 DKDKAP
-646 VAVINQSTARHRWG
+646 LVAVINQATARHRWG
-660 DEDPIGRRI
+660 DEDPIGRRV
-669 SFDAASVN
+669 SFD
-677 ANVASTGTG
+677 
-686 RQNRGPTWLT
+686 RGKTWLT
-696 IVGVVGDVRQYGL
+696 IVGLVGDVRQYGL
-709 DREPI
+709 EREPP
-714 DEIYVPLAQSG
+714 DEMYVPLAQAG
-725 FGGSL
+725 FAGNL

-735 ADPMSIANLMREAVY
+735 VDPMSIAKLMREAVY
-750 GADPDTAVD
+750 EVDADTAVD

-775 RLTAILLAMFAG
+775 RLTAILLALFAG
-787 LALLITAAG
+787 LALVITAAG

-818 GATPGRVLGMVL
+818 GATPGKVLRMVM
-830 RQGMTFVLVGL
+830 RQGMSFVLVGL
-841 SVGIVGALLLGRLM
+841 SAGFAGALLLGRLM
-855 STLLFAIEPTDPI
+855 SSLLFAVEPTDPA
-868 TFLAVAAV
+868 TFLAVALV

-881 AIACFVPARRV
+881 AAACFVPARRV

>member
-1 MFRRLSSYMR
+1 MFRKVASYVH

-35 EANIKRGM
+35 EANVKRGM
-43 SPTEARR
+43 SLTEARR
-50 EALLTFGGLE
+50 EALLKFGGLE
-60 KFKEECRD
+60 KVKEECRD
-68 VRGAPLVESMLQDIR
+68 VRGAPLVESLLQDVR
-83 YGVRILFRNPG
+83 YGARILFRNRG

-116 IYGVLVKPLP
+116 IYGVLMKPLP
-126 YKDGNQL
+126 YQDGNQL
-133 VIVQQQAPLAN
+133 VIVQQQAPLAG
-144 VNNVPFSVKEVQ
+144 VNNVPFSAKEVQ

-164 LSDVV
+164 LDAVV

-217 GADAVLVLSYQYWRS
+217 GSDAVLVLSYQYWRS
-232 SHGGDPSI
+232 SHGGDPTI
-240 IGKTFQMNN
+240 VGRTFQMNN
-249 RPHTVIGVLP
+249 RPHTVVGVLP

-274 SQCPTRASEP
+274 SQCPARASDQ
-284 FKANRNQRMMS
+284 FKSNRNSRMMG

-301 PDVPAAQ
+301 PGVPVAQ

-314 TLAGN
+314 TLASN
-319 LQNQYPESYPANR
+319 LQNRYPDSYPANR
-332 GYAASVTP
+332 GYAASVVS

-391 MGAGRGRLIRQLLTE
+391 LGAGRGRLIRQLLTE
-406 STLVSVAGGVLG
+406 STLLSFAGGALG
-418 LLLASGGLQV
+418 LLLAAGGLQL
-428 LVGFA
+428 LVSFA
-433 ARFTTRSTEIKIDGW
+433 ARFTTRASEIRIDGL

-473 QHLTGTLKESGGRSS
+473 QHLTGTLKEGGGRSS
-488 AGIRRQRMRNGLIV
+488 AGVRRQRVRNLLIV

-517 MVRSLIKLQ
+517 MVRSLINLQ
-526 HVNPGFDPEKVLSM
+526 HVNPGFDPERVLAM
-540 RISPNWSKYNTS
+540 RISPNWSKYNTN

-560 RILDKVR
+560 RILDKTRSV
-567 GAPGVS
+567 PGVL

-579 TFPMNQLGI
+579 TFPLNQLGI
-588 TGGPFNRGFQIEGRP
+588 TSGPFNRGFQIEGQP

-610 PQADFRTAST
+610 PQADFRAAST
-620 DFFETVRQPL
+620 DYFETVRQPL
-630 VRGRTFNDG
+630 VLGRTFSEGDNDK
-639 DHAESVP
+639 AVP
-646 VAVINQSTARHRWG
+646 VAVINQATARHRWG

-669 SFDAASVN
+669 TLD
-677 ANVASTGTG
+677 GG
-686 RQNRGPTWLT
+686 QTWLT
-696 IVGVVGDVRQYGL
+696 IVGIVGDVRQYGL
-709 DREPI
+709 DREPA
-714 DEIYVPLAQSG
+714 DEIYVSLAQGG
-725 FGGSL
+725 FGGNL

-735 ADPMSIANLMREAVY
+735 ADPMSMANLMREAVY
-750 GADPDTAVD
+750 EVDPETAVD

-765 QVRSDAVASP
+765 QVRSDAIASP

-787 LALLITAAG
+787 LALVITAAG
-796 IAGVMALSVNQRTH
+796 IAGVMALSVSQRTQ

-818 GATPGRVLGMVL
+818 GATPGKVLGMVM
-830 RQGMTFVLVGL
+830 RQGMSFVLVGL
-841 SVGIVGALLLGRLM
+841 SAGIVGALLLGRLM
-855 STLLFAIEPTDPI
+855 SSLLFAVEPTDPI
-868 TFLAVAAV
+868 TFLSVALV

-881 AIACFVPARRV
+881 AAACIVPARRV

>member
-1 MFRRLSSYMR
+1 MLRKLTSYVR

-16 DKVERDMDQE
+16 DKVERDMDRE

-35 EANIKRGM
+35 EENVRRGM
-43 SPTEARR
+43 TLPEARR
-50 EALLTFGGLE
+50 EALVRFGGVE

-68 VRGAPLVESMLQDIR
+68 VRGAPLAESLLQDVR
-83 YGVRILFRNPG
+83 YGARILFRNPG
-94 FTVVAVLTL
+94 FTLVAVLTL

-116 IYGVLVKPLP
+116 IYGVLMRPLP

-133 VIVQQQAPLAN
+133 VIVQQQAPLAH
-144 VNNVPFSVKEVQ
+144 VLNVPFSVKEVQ
-156 DYREQNQT
+156 DYREENQT
-164 LSDVV
+164 LDAVV
-169 EHHTMS
+169 EHHSMS

-209 FVESDEQH
+209 FVAADDEH
-217 GADAVLVLSYQYWRS
+217 GSDAVIVLSYQYWRQ

-240 IGKTFQMNN
+240 VGRTFQMNN

-274 SQCPTRASEP
+274 SHCPTRSSEQ
-284 FKANRNQRMMS
+284 FMSNRNARMMS

-301 PDVPAAQ
+301 PGVPLAQ

-314 TLAGN
+314 TLASN
-319 LQNQYPESYPANR
+319 LQKQYPDSYPANR
-332 GYAASVTP
+332 GYAASVVP
-340 LQEELTRR
+340 LQDELTRR

-391 MGAGRGRLIRQLLTE
+391 LGAGRSRLIRQLLTE
-406 STLVSVAGGVLG
+406 SVLLSFAGGVLG
-418 LLLASGGLQV
+418 LVLAAGGLQL
-428 LVGFA
+428 LVSFA
-433 ARFTTRSTEIKIDGW
+433 ARFTTRASEIRIDGF

-473 QHLTGTLKESGGRSS
+473 RNLTGALKEGGGRSS
-488 AGIRRQRMRNGLIV
+488 AGLQRQRVRNLLIV

-517 MVRSLIKLQ
+517 MLRSLIKLQ
-526 HVNPGFDPEKVLSM
+526 HVNPGFDPERVLAM
-540 RISPNWSKYNTS
+540 RISPNWSKFNTNE
-552 QETRALLL
+552 ETLALLL
-560 RILDKVR
+560 RILDKAR
-567 GAPGVS
+567 SEPGVL

-579 TFPMNQLGI
+579 TFPLNQLGI
-588 TGGPFNRGFQIEGRP
+588 TNGPFNRGFQIEGRP
-603 IPEGELA
+603 IPDGELL

-620 DFFETVRQPL
+620 DYFETVRQPL
-630 VRGRTFNDG
+630 VRGRTFSEG
-639 DHAESVP
+639 DKDKALP
-646 VAVINQSTARHRWG
+646 VAVINQSTVRHRWG
-660 DEDPIGRRI
+660 DEDPIGRRL
-669 SFDAASVN
+669 SFD
-677 ANVASTGTG
+677 
-686 RQNRGPTWLT
+686 RGQTWLT
-696 IVGVVGDVRQYGL
+696 VVGVVGDVRQYGL
-709 DREPI
+709 DREPP
-714 DEIYVPLAQSG
+714 DEIYIPLAQAQ
-725 FGGSL
+725 FGGNL

-735 ADPMSIANLMREAVY
+735 ADPMSIAKLMREAVY
-750 GADPDTAVD
+750 EVDSDTAVD

-765 QVRSDAVASP
+765 QVRNDAVASP

-787 LALLITAAG
+787 LALVITAAG

-818 GATPGRVLGMVL
+818 GATPGKVL
-830 RQGMTFVLVGL
+830 RMVMREGMSFVLVGL
-841 SVGIVGALLLGRLM
+841 SVGLVGALLLGRLM
-855 STLLFAIEPTDPI
+855 SALLFAVEPTDPI
-868 TFLAVAAV
+868 TFLAVASV
-876 LIAVA
+876 LIGVA
-881 AIACFVPARRV
+881 AAACFVPARRV